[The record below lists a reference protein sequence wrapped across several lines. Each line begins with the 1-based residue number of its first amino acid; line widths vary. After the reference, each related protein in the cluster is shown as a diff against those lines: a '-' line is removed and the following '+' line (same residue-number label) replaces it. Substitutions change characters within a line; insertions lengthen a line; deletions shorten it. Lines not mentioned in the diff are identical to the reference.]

1 MIVGALRSP
10 SFWKILVMCF
20 CPLLT
25 ITSRPGLPVPGNDV
39 KLLPGERLE
48 CVHDLEIV
56 DPPATPDP
64 LDELCKLARVE
75 RPEEVGRNG
84 PLIAA
89 HATDAN
95 ADEAALRLFEIVY
108 GRDSLVAALFVGDLF
123 PLLREATVLYLAR
136 HQGKKYDAWR
146 EEEPGRI
153 AHMIRN
159 PNRDANLGYP
169 YYGTVDATPHFISAA
184 MHAIEERPTFEAE
197 IRPALDG
204 AVAWLLRRLAS
215 DELGLLSHQRVNPDG
230 IANQVWKDS
239 WDSMSHADG
248 TVANHAA
255 PVASLEA
262 QALAY
267 DALVAVGELHAAD
280 RLARSVEE
288 HFWLGDF
295 YAIGVDRDPVTGAPR
310 PLSTRASNMGW
321 LLRSRLLDGR
331 EDRQRRIVK
340 LLFSDEF
347 LAESGVRTLSSQE
360 VRFRPRSYHNG
371 TVWPHD
377 NYLISLGLEQRGFAD
392 EATELRRRIA
402 SFCRATHRFPE
413 FVAGGEP
420 GDALFTKRI
429 VDVYDTV
436 NDRSNRIEQ
445 PPQEIL
451 CWTVTAMVAVEHGP
465 D

>member
-1 MIVGALRSP
+1 MH
-10 SFWKILVMCF
+10 
-20 CPLLT
+20 
-25 ITSRPGLPVPGNDV
+25 GNDV

-48 CVHDLEIV
+48 RVHELQIV
-56 DPPATPDP
+56 DPPAAPDP

-95 ADEAALRLFEIVY
+95 ADEGALRLFEIVY
-108 GRDSLVAALFVGDLF
+108 GRDSLVAALFIGDLF
-123 PLLREATVLYLAR
+123 PLLREATVLYLAG
-136 HQGKKYDAWR
+136 HQGKKYDAWH

-169 YYGTVDATPHFISAA
+169 YYGTVDATPLFISAA
-184 MHAIEERPTFEAE
+184 MHAIEARPNFEAE

-204 AVAWLLRRLAS
+204 ALAWLLRRLAS

-267 DALVAVGELHAAD
+267 DALVEVGELHAAD
-280 RLARSVEE
+280 RLARSVEK

-331 EDRQRRIVK
+331 QDRQQRIVK

-392 EATELRRRIA
+392 EARELRRRIA

-413 FVAGGEP
+413 FVAGGDP

-429 VDVYDTV
+429 VDVYDSV

-445 PPQEIL
+445 PPQEIV
-451 CWTVTAMVAVEHGP
+451 CWTVAAMVAVEHRTGSLR
-465 D
+465 DGRR

>member
-1 MIVGALRSP
+1 V
-10 SFWKILVMCF
+10 
-20 CPLLT
+20 
-25 ITSRPGLPVPGNDV
+25 GNDV
-39 KLLPGERLE
+39 KLLAGERLE
-48 CVHDLEIV
+48 RVEKLEIV
-56 DPPATPDP
+56 DPSARLDP

-75 RPEEVGRNG
+75 RPEEVGSNG

-89 HATDAN
+89 RATDAN
-95 ADEAALRLFEIVY
+95 AGEAALRLFEIVY

-123 PLLREATVLYLAR
+123 PHLREATVLYLAR
-136 HQGKKYDAWR
+136 HQGKRYDEWH
-146 EEEPGRI
+146 EEEPGRVP
-153 AHMIRN
+153 HMIRN
-159 PNRDANLGYP
+159 QNRDANLGYP

-184 MHAIEERPTFEAE
+184 MHAIEARPTFEAE
-197 IRPALDG
+197 IRHALDA

-215 DELGLLSHQRVNPDG
+215 DELGLLSHRRVNLHG

-267 DALVAVGELHAAD
+267 DALVEVGESHAAD
-280 RLARSVEE
+280 RLARSVEK
-288 HFWLGDF
+288 HFWLADF
-295 YAIGVDRDPVTGAPR
+295 YAIGVDRDPATGAPR
-310 PLSTRASNMGW
+310 PLATRASNMGW

-331 EDRQRRIVK
+331 EDRQQRIVE

-347 LAESGVRTLSSQE
+347 LAESGIRTLSSRE

-371 TVWPHD
+371 TVWPQD
-377 NYLISLGLEQRGFAD
+377 NYLISLGLEQRGFVD
-392 EATELRRRIA
+392 EASELRRRIA

-420 GDALFTKRI
+420 GDALLTKRI

-445 PPQEIL
+445 PAQEIV
-451 CWTVTAMVAVEHGP
+451 CWTVTAMVAVEHARG
-465 D
+465 

>member
-1 MIVGALRSP
+1 MQEL
-10 SFWKILVMCF
+10 
-20 CPLLT
+20 
-25 ITSRPGLPVPGNDV
+25 D
-39 KLLPGERLE
+39 
-48 CVHDLEIV
+48 IV
-56 DPPATPDP
+56 DPLATPDP

-89 HATDAN
+89 RATDAN
-95 ADEAALRLFEIVY
+95 AGESALRLFEIVY
-108 GRDSLVAALFVGDLF
+108 GRDSLMAALFVGDLF

-136 HQGKKYDAWR
+136 YQGKRYDAWH

-159 PNRDANLGYP
+159 PDRDAKLGIRTSEP
-169 YYGTVDATPHFISAA
+169 STRRPFSSARP
-184 MHAIEERPTFEAE
+184 MHAIEARPSFEAE
-197 IRPALDG
+197 IRPAVDG
-204 AVAWLLRRLAS
+204 AVAWLVRRLAA
-215 DELGLLSHQRVNPDG
+215 DELGLLSHQRVNPHG

-239 WDSMSHADG
+239 WDSMSHGDG

-267 DALVAVGELHAAD
+267 DALVEAGELHAAD
-280 RLARSVEE
+280 RLARAVEK

-295 YAIGVDRDPVTGAPR
+295 YAIGVDRDPVTGAAR

-331 EDRQRRIVK
+331 EDRQRGIVE

-347 LAESGVRTLSSQE
+347 LAESGVRTLSNRE

-377 NYLISLGLEQRGFAD
+377 NYLISLGLEQRGFVD
-392 EATELRRRIA
+392 EANELRHRIA

-420 GDALFTKRI
+420 GRHTLHHANRGRLRQGQRPIESHRAAAAGDRVLDGRGDGRGRARPGLTPAMRPHR
-429 VDVYDTV
+429 VRDVSCCGV
-436 NDRSNRIEQ
+436 ELAGRRPGSPGLRSSPGRR
-445 PPQEIL
+445 
-451 CWTVTAMVAVEHGP
+451 
-465 D
+465 

>member
-1 MIVGALRSP
+1 MQ
-10 SFWKILVMCF
+10 
-20 CPLLT
+20 
-25 ITSRPGLPVPGNDV
+25 
-39 KLLPGERLE
+39 E
-48 CVHDLEIV
+48 LEIV
-56 DPPATPDP
+56 DPPAPLNP

-75 RPEEVGRNG
+75 RPEEIGRNG

-89 HATDAN
+89 RTTDAN
-95 ADEAALRLFEIVY
+95 AGESALRLFEIVY
-108 GRDSLVAALFVGDLF
+108 GRDSLIAALFVGDLF
-123 PLLREATVLYLAR
+123 PLLREATVRYLAA
-136 HQGKKYDAWR
+136 HQGTGYDAWH

-153 AHMIRN
+153 PHMLRN
-159 PNRDANLGYP
+159 PDRDANLGYP
-169 YYGTVDATPHFISAA
+169 YYGTVDATPLFISAA
-184 MHAIEERPTFEAE
+184 VHAIEARPGFEAE
-197 IRPALDG
+197 IRPAVDG
-204 AVAWLLRRLAS
+204 AVAWLVRRVAS
-215 DELGLLSHQRVNPDG
+215 DELGLLSHQRVNPHG

-239 WDSMSHADG
+239 WDSMSHGDG
-248 TVANHAA
+248 TVANHAS

-267 DALVAVGELHAAD
+267 DALIEAGELHAAD
-280 RLARSVEE
+280 RLARAVDK

-295 YAIGVDRDPVTGAPR
+295 YAIGVDRDPVTGRPR
-310 PLSTRASNMGW
+310 PLATRASNMGW

-331 EDRQRRIVK
+331 EDRQRRIVE

-347 LAESGVRTLSSQE
+347 LAESGVRTLSSRE

-377 NYLISLGLEQRGFAD
+377 NYVISLGLEQRGFVD
-392 EATELRRRIA
+392 EAIELRRRIA

-420 GDALFTKRI
+420 GDTLVTKRI

-445 PPQEIL
+445 PPQEIV
-451 CWTVTAMVAVEHGP
+451 CWTVGAMVAIEQP
-465 D
+465 RR

>member
-1 MIVGALRSP
+1 VQEL
-10 SFWKILVMCF
+10 
-20 CPLLT
+20 
-25 ITSRPGLPVPGNDV
+25 D
-39 KLLPGERLE
+39 
-48 CVHDLEIV
+48 IV
-56 DPPATPDP
+56 DPLATPDP

-89 HATDAN
+89 RATDAN
-95 ADEAALRLFEIVY
+95 TGEAALRLFEIVY
-108 GRDSLVAALFVGDLF
+108 GRDSLMAALFVGDLF
-123 PLLREATVLYLAR
+123 PLLREATVLYLADY
-136 HQGKKYDAWR
+136 QGQRYDAWH

-153 AHMIRN
+153 AHMIWN
-159 PNRDANLGYP
+159 PNRDTKLGYP
-169 YYGTVDATPHFISAA
+169 YFGTVDATPHFISAA
-184 MHAIEERPTFEAE
+184 MHAIQARPAFEGE
-197 IRPALDG
+197 IRHALAA

-215 DELGLLSHQRVNPDG
+215 DELGLLSHQRVNSDG

-248 TVANHAA
+248 TVANHTA

-267 DALVAVGELHAAD
+267 DALVEVGELHAAD
-280 RLARSVEE
+280 RLARSIEK

-295 YAIGVDRDPVTGAPR
+295 YAIGVDRDPATGAPR

-331 EDRQRRIVK
+331 EDRQRRIVE

-347 LAESGVRTLSSQE
+347 LAESGVRTLSNRE
-360 VRFRPRSYHNG
+360 ARFRSRSYHSG
-371 TVWPHD
+371 TVGPHD
-377 NYLISLGLEQRGFAD
+377 NYLISLGLEQRGFVD
-392 EATELRRRIA
+392 EAQELRRRLA

-413 FVAGGEP
+413 FVGGGEP
-420 GDALFTKRI
+420 GDPPFTKRI

-436 NDRSNRIEQ
+436 NDRPNRIEQ
-445 PPQEIL
+445 PPQEIVG
-451 CWTVTAMVAVEHGP
+451 WTVAAMVAVEHAPG
-465 D
+465 

>member
-1 MIVGALRSP
+1 MQ
-10 SFWKILVMCF
+10 W
-20 CPLLT
+20 
-25 ITSRPGLPVPGNDV
+25 NDV

-48 CVHDLEIV
+48 RVQELEIV
-56 DPPATPDP
+56 DPLAAPDP

-89 HATDAN
+89 RATDPN
-95 ADEAALRLFEIVY
+95 RGEAALRLFEIVY
-108 GRDSLVAALFVGDLF
+108 GRDSLIAALFVGGLF
-123 PLLREATVLYLAR
+123 PLLREATVLYLADY
-136 HQGKKYDAWR
+136 QGQRYDAWH

-153 AHMIRN
+153 AHMIWN
-159 PNRDANLGYP
+159 PNRDTKLGYP
-169 YYGTVDATPHFISAA
+169 YFGTVDATPHFISAA
-184 MHAIEERPTFEAE
+184 MDAIQARPAFEGE
-197 IRPALDG
+197 IRHALAA

-215 DELGLLSHQRVNPDG
+215 DDLGLLSHQRVNSDG

-248 TVANHAA
+248 TVANHTA

-267 DALVAVGELHAAD
+267 DALVEVGELHAAD

-295 YAIGVDRDPVTGAPR
+295 YAIGVDRDPATRAPR

-331 EDRQRRIVK
+331 EDRQRRIVE

-347 LAESGVRTLSSQE
+347 LAESGVRTLSNRE
-360 VRFRPRSYHNG
+360 VRFRSRSYHNG

-377 NYLISLGLEQRGFAD
+377 NYLISLGLEQRGFVD
-392 EATELRRRIA
+392 EAQELRRRLA

-413 FVAGGEP
+413 FVGGGEP
-420 GDALFTKRI
+420 GDPPFTKRI

-436 NDRSNRIEQ
+436 NDRPNRIEQ
-445 PPQEIL
+445 PPQEIV
-451 CWTVTAMVAVEHGP
+451 CWTVAAMVGVEHARG
-465 D
+465 